1 MKNVHLFYIVFQ
13 VLKILPSDLLFLVVY
28 ISFYFS
34 RYHFHKF
41 LELHSILTGKKKI
54 FITNVPFLMDSL
66 KPPPPNPL
74 INDQN
79 PKSVTKV
86 FC

>member
-1 MKNVHLFYIVFQ
+1 MKNAHPFYIVFQ

-41 LELHSILTGKKKI
+41 LELHSILTGKKKD
-54 FITNVPFLMDSL
+54 FHHKRSFFNGFTQTPS
-66 KPPPPNPL
+66 P
-74 INDQN
+74 
-79 PKSVTKV
+79 
-86 FC
+86 